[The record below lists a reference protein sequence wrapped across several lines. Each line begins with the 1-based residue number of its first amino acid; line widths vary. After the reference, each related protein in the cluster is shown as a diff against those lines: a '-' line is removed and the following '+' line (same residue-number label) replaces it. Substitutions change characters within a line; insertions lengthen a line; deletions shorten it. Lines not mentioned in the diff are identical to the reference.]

1 MADFSR
7 DINIG
12 KTQTQIPV
20 FVSNLA
26 EVTVAVEAVKD
37 ASEDELAEL
46 KKIRRGSEILINEEI
61 DEVK

>member
-12 KTQTQIPV
+12 KTQIQIPV
-20 FVSNLA
+20 FVNNLA
-26 EVTVAVEAVKD
+26 EVTTAVDAVKD

-46 KKIRRGSEILINEEI
+46 KKIRRGTEIFIDEEI
-61 DEVK
+61 GDVN

>member
-20 FVSNLA
+20 FVNNLA

-46 KKIRRGSEILINEEI
+46 KKIRRGTEIIGGQDI
-61 DEVK
+61 GEVT